1 MNQYYVK
8 ISYSCRAHGEFSGY
22 VYANS
27 REEAQELI
35 YDHENIREQDHEET
49 DFEDYSYSEDEAI
62 IDLQE
67 SDVTPPPGYNQNTTS
82 TSLTLPSYFL
92 AEIHS
97 L

>member
-8 ISYSCRAHGEFSGY
+8 ISYSCRAYGEFSGY

-35 YDHENIREQDHEET
+35 YDHENILEQDHEEN
-49 DFEDYSYSEDEAI
+49 DFEDYSYSEDEADI
-62 IDLQE
+62 ELQE
-67 SDVTPPPGYNQNTTS
+67 SDVTPPPGYNVNNTS
-82 TSLTLPSYFL
+82 SSLVLPEYFL